1 MTHLKSPIGRLALSV
16 AAAAA
21 AWGASATVQ
30 AETVIGLT
38 TTNALVSFDSGMP
51 TWSGMAVNING
62 LMGVN
67 ERILGIDLRPATGM
81 LYGLSSD
88 ARLYTL
94 NSMTG
99 AATFVASL
107 AADPADLTSPFSG
120 LMGSSY
126 GVDFNPVVDRL
137 RITSNAGQNLR
148 VNVATGN
155 TTTDAMLNGAASGI
169 AAAAY
174 SNNDN
179 NPATGTTLY
188 GIDGATDRLY
198 IQSPPNNG
206 TLVAV
211 GSLGMNTSNVA
222 GFDIS
227 GATGMAYA
235 ALTDGDT
242 SKSGF
247 YTINLTT
254 GAATLV
260 GELGYGG
267 NTAIAPPLL
276 DITVAAVPEPAS
288 YALMLGG
295 LLAVGGLA
303 RRRKAST

>member
-1 MTHLKSPIGRLALSV
+1 MTHLNSPIRRLALSV
-16 AAAAA
+16 AAVAA
-21 AWGASATVQ
+21 AWGASATAQ

-38 TTNALVSFDSGMP
+38 TTNALVSFDSSMP
-51 TWSGMAVNING
+51 TWSGMAVNISG
-62 LMGVN
+62 LMGAN

-81 LYGLSSD
+81 VYGLSSD

-94 NSMTG
+94 NAMTG

-107 AADPADLTSPFSG
+107 AADPTDLTSPFAG

-148 VNVATGN
+148 VNVAGGN
-155 TTTDAMLNGAASGI
+155 TTTDAMLNGAADGI

-174 SNNDN
+174 TNNDN

-198 IQSPPNNG
+198 IQNPPNNG

-211 GSLGMNTSNVA
+211 GPLGMNTSNVT

-235 ALTDGDT
+235 SLTDGDT

-247 YTINLTT
+247 YTINLAT

-276 DITVAAVPEPAS
+276 DITVAAVPEPGS
-288 YALMLGG
+288 YALMLAG

-303 RRRKAST
+303 RRRDKVR